1 MIKDWQ
7 VKKII
12 EMKKQGKSYR
22 DIAFELDIS
31 TELIRE
37 ISQSKFWKSF

>member
-12 EMKKQGKSYR
+12 EMKKQGK
-22 DIAFELDIS
+22 
-31 TELIRE
+31 
-37 ISQSKFWKSF
+37 KSFSLAKRSIKVRR